1 MSDVGGHDRAQE
13 MARGLSQNVAQ
24 ALDESTPSRS
34 MDGARQLAQT
44 FSLHGLDRLLAAL
57 AQYARGAWPAPL
69 RPVVERLQRAA
80 AECARTGQ
88 VEVFKRMDD
97 ELGLMARAI
106 ERVPLARIAATGSST
121 GSPLGA
127 ARTETVQADPAVVS
141 LSDALEGISGVR
153 GDAEQLR
160 GVRLRSPVAGAL
172 RAALDWLVGG
182 SAARMRMWLT
192 SDGSA
197 LDVVCEGIAYTGI
210 QPASEVLASVGA
222 HLGPTGE
229 RPGAWTVRV
238 PIRAERETYLMLE
251 QDELRLAVPWHA
263 VVRVRLIPADTIEM
277 MLRRQALPV
286 LPPLAPSAR
295 RMAEQP
301 VVVVALGL
309 KRACLVADRLVW
321 RMSAE
326 PTDVPGAPPAEGI
339 TRAVQTDDGAE
350 HWVLE
355 PEWLLRS
362 VAAPVLGQHAARP
375 LPPSAAVP
383 PPSPAEPVAREP
395 IPFPVRPGAG
405 PAPAPLASLDTEH
418 VEPLA
423 APVAAPTMVAEPEA
437 VIAEAAPE
445 VSAEPRVETPAPAAE
460 APTGP
465 SARDGT
471 VRRALVAEDSIAA
484 RIYLVRLLEQQGY
497 AVHAVA
503 TASELRTAL
512 TEGPWALVF
521 ADGGLPDVRIGDLL
535 GELCRTA
542 EAAGAAMVALVRD
555 ADDESVARA
564 AGVTMTL
571 RKPFDREGLERLL
584 GRIAPLTSPS
594 SGGGTVGHEN
604 DPREWGA
611 R

>member
-57 AQYARGAWPAPL
+57 AQYARGAWPSPL
-69 RPVVERLQRAA
+69 RPVVERLQRGA

-88 VEVFKRMDD
+88 VDVFKRMDD

-106 ERVPLARIAATGSST
+106 ERVPLARIAAGGSST
-121 GSPLGA
+121 GSPLSA
-127 ARTETVQADPAVVS
+127 ARADTPSTDPAVVS
-141 LSDALEGISGVR
+141 LNDALEGIPGAR

-160 GVRLRSPVAGAL
+160 GVRLSSSVAGAL

-197 LDVVCEGIAYTGI
+197 LDVICEGIAYTGI

-251 QDELRLAVPWHA
+251 QDELQLAVPWHA

-321 RMSAE
+321 RMSAD

-339 TRAVQTDDGAE
+339 MRAVQTDDGAE

-355 PEWLLRS
+355 PEWLLRN
-362 VAAPVLGQHAARP
+362 VAAPALGQPTARP
-375 LPPSAAVP
+375 VPPSAAITP
-383 PPSPAEPVAREP
+383 PPPAEPVAREP
-395 IPFPVRPGAG
+395 IPFPVRPGA
-405 PAPAPLASLDTEH
+405 APAPLASLDVEH

-423 APVAAPTMVAEPEA
+423 APPRVAGPEAPATPEAPMRAPEAPAEPHVEA
-437 VIAEAAPE
+437 PATGDVP
-445 VSAEPRVETPAPAAE
+445 TPA
-460 APTGP
+460 THGFM
-465 SARDGT
+465 R
-471 VRRALVAEDSIAA
+471 RRALVAEDSIAA

-503 TASELRTAL
+503 TAAQLRAAL
-512 TEGPWALVF
+512 TEGAWALVF
-521 ADGGLPDVRIGDLL
+521 ADGGLPDMRTGDLL
-535 GELCRTA
+535 GELSRTA
-542 EAAGAAMVALVRD
+542 GAAGAAMVALVRD

-564 AGVTMTL
+564 AGVSMTL
-571 RKPFDREGLERLL
+571 RKPFDRDALERVL
-584 GRIAPLTSPS
+584 GRLAPAASPA
-594 SGGGTVGHEN
+594 SGGATHGHEN

>member
-57 AQYARGAWPAPL
+57 AQYARGAWPTPL

-80 AECARTGQ
+80 AEVARTGQ
-88 VEVFKRMDD
+88 VDVFKRMDD

-106 ERVPLARIAATGSST
+106 ERVPLARIAATGPNQ
-121 GSPLGA
+121 GSPLSA
-127 ARTETVQADPAVVS
+127 ARPETTHTEPAVVS
-141 LSDALEGISGVR
+141 LSDALEGIPGAR

-197 LDVVCEGIAYTGI
+197 LDIICEGIAYTGI

-229 RPGAWTVRV
+229 KPGAWTVRV
-238 PIRAERETYLMLE
+238 PVRAERETYLMLE
-251 QDELRLAVPWHA
+251 QDELQLAVPWHA

-321 RMSAE
+321 RMSAD

-355 PEWLLRS
+355 PEWLLRN

-375 LPPSAAVP
+375 VPPSAAVP
-383 PPSPAEPVAREP
+383 PSTPAEPVSREP
-395 IPFPVRPGAG
+395 IPFPVRPSAAPMSATTASPLDSLGA
-405 PAPAPLASLDTEH
+405 EH
-418 VEPLA
+418 VEPL
-423 APVAAPTMVAEPEA
+423 AAPTMVAEPEA
-437 VIAEAAPE
+437 TSTPEAPAEA
-445 VSAEPRVETPAPAAE
+445 RVETPAPATDE
-460 APTGP
+460 APTRTTASEGLMP
-465 SARDGT
+465 
-471 VRRALVAEDSIAA
+471 RRALVAEDSIAA

-503 TASELRTAL
+503 TAADLITAL
-512 TEGPWALVF
+512 NEGPWAVVF
-521 ADGGLPDVRIGDLL
+521 ADGGLPDVRTGDLL
-535 GELCRTA
+535 GELSRTA
-542 EAAGAAMVALVRD
+542 ESAGAAMVALVRD
-555 ADDESVARA
+555 ADDESVART

-571 RKPFDREGLERLL
+571 RKPFDRMGLERLL
-584 GRIAPLTSPS
+584 GQIAPATSPA
-594 SGGGTVGHEN
+594 SGGGTLGHEN